1 MFNYSEFT
9 TRNIGFVTQEEQ
21 ENIRGAKIFIPGVGG
36 MGGTALECLARM
48 GVENFIIADIDTFEV
63 SNLNRQIFSNL
74 DLMGLPKASS
84 AKDQLLKINPNL
96 KIKVLGAEWLIN
108 LNSILDQVDFV
119 INGCDDVKAT
129 VLLMR
134 AAREKNKTV
143 IDAFA
148 STLPSV
154 YVVQATDP
162 RPEETF
168 SYPTRNLSADQITQ
182 EIQKEAAACEMI
194 YVLTHSSTIKHVILN
209 YAAEM
214 ITGKRKRMSLA
225 PMVWMTGLLMSY
237 EALKIILGKP
247 CLADHRGVFLNPW
260 SFTYERPLW
269 GPFASI
275 KRIFVGYFLQRL
287 AKSV

>member
-1 MFNYSEFT
+1 MFSYSEFIN
-9 TRNIGFVTQEEQ
+9 RNIGFVTQDEQ
-21 ENIRGAKIFIPGVGG
+21 NKIREAKIFIPGIGG
-36 MGGTALECLARM
+36 MGGTALECLART

-74 DLMGLPKASS
+74 DLMGLPKALS

-96 KIKVLGAEWLIN
+96 KIEVLGAEWLTN

-134 AAREKNKTV
+134 AAGEKNKIV

-154 YVVQATDP
+154 YVVQGQDP
-162 RPEETF
+162 RPEKTF
-168 SYPTRNLSADQITQ
+168 SYPTIKLSADQITLAV
-182 EIQKEAAACEMI
+182 QKEVVACEMI

-209 YAAEM
+209 YAGEL

-247 CLADHRGVFLNPW
+247 HLADYKGVFLNPW
-260 SFTYERPLW
+260 SFTFERPLW

-275 KRIFVGYFLQRL
+275 KRIFVRHFLKRL

>member
-1 MFNYSEFT
+1 MFSYSEFIN
-9 TRNIGFVTQEEQ
+9 RNIGFVTTEEQ
-21 ENIRGAKIFIPGVGG
+21 EKIRRAKIFIPGVGG

-74 DLMGLPKASS
+74 DLIGSQKAQA
-84 AKDQLLKINPNL
+84 AKDQLLKINPNI
-96 KIKVLGAEWLIN
+96 KIEVMSGEWLEKIN
-108 LNSILDQVDFV
+108 SVLEKVDFV

-134 AAREKNKTV
+134 AAKLKGKTV

-148 STLPSV
+148 STLPSA
-154 YVVQATDP
+154 YVVNAKDP
-162 RPEETF
+162 RPENTF
-168 SYPTRNLSADQITQ
+168 SYPTRGLSADQITP
-182 EIQKEAAACEMI
+182 EIQKESAACEMV

-237 EALKIILGKP
+237 EALKLILEKP
-247 CLADHRGVFLNPW
+247 TLASYKGVFLNPW
-260 SFTYERPLW
+260 SFKYEHPLW
-269 GPFASI
+269 GPFATV
-275 KRIFVGYFLQRL
+275 KRVFVRYFLNRL